1 MREFDTET
9 MQLIAAFE
17 QLTGSEVRDIV
28 RNETLHFLVNP
39 GKAALAIGK
48 GGAAVQNAEKVF
60 KKQIKIYEWAE
71 QADQFVKN
79 LIPSAKI
86 IKIEGERAMVTVDS
100 KDRGAVIGKGGA
112 NINALRELLIR
123 NSTLKELKVV

>member
-28 RNETLHFLVNP
+28 RSETLHFLVNP

-48 GGAAVQNAEKVF
+48 GGAAVQNAEKVL

-71 QADQFVKN
+71 QTDQFVKN

-86 IKIEGERAMVTVDS
+86 IRIEGERAMVTVDS

-123 NSTLKELKVV
+123 NSSLKELKVV

>member
-28 RNETLHFLVNP
+28 KNESLHFLVNP

-60 KKQIKIYEWAE
+60 KKQIRIYEWADQSE
-71 QADQFVKN
+71 QFVRN
-79 LIPSAKI
+79 LIPSAKS
-86 IKIEGERAMVTVDS
+86 IKIDGEKAIVTVDS
-100 KDRGAVIGKGGA
+100 KERGAVIGRGGA

-123 NSTLKELKVV
+123 NSSLKELKVV